1 MRKILYVIFILIF
14 VILVLYK
21 GNAIRDKEQQEIIS
35 ISQEWNKNG
44 KPVDIII
51 AKKDV
56 TYCYEK
62 VSGVVKGRRTIIV
75 EIPPEKIQSL
85 KPRQE
90 FSSVKYINIKGKV
103 ESISKHMDIV
113 TGLFTLSLGSE
124 EDINLP
130 ESSIIPLRVKIKTF
144 YNYIKIPTVSV
155 IINAGSTYCWV
166 IENNRAVKR
175 EVKQGLECDGSIQ
188 ILEGLSEG
196 DRVCTNGTSNLN
208 ENDKI
213 MIRKQVQQ

>member
-1 MRKILYVIFILIF
+1 MRKFFYVIFILIF

-21 GNAIRDKEQQEIIS
+21 GNAIRDKEKQEIIS

-44 KPVDIII
+44 KPVDIIM
-51 AKKDV
+51 AGKGEV
-56 TYCYEK
+56 YCYEK
-62 VSGVVKGRRTIIV
+62 ISGIIKDRRTIIV
-75 EIPPEKIQSL
+75 EIPPEKVQSL
-85 KPRQE
+85 KPGQE
-90 FSSVKYINIKGKV
+90 FSSVTYSNINGKV
-103 ESISKHMDIV
+103 ESISKHMDIM

-124 EDINLP
+124 KDINLAKG
-130 ESSIIPLRVKIKTF
+130 SIIPLRVKIKTF
-144 YNYIKIPTVSV
+144 YNYIKIPTGSV
-155 IINAGSTYCWV
+155 IINDGSIYCWV

-196 DRVCTNGTSNLN
+196 DKVCTNGMANLN